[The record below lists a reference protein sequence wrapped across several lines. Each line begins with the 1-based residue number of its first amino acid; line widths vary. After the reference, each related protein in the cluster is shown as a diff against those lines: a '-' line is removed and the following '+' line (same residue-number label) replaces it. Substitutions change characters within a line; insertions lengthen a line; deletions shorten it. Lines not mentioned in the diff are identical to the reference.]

1 MKRSTLLLVNL
12 LKQKHDI
19 LILDR
24 EPSKIDDVNFITC
37 DLLESEKISN
47 VLKDTDI
54 VIHLAAAVGVKI
66 TEEDPLRTLNLNIKG
81 TQNILESCQKN
92 NVKKIILASSSEIYG
107 EAVHIP
113 INNNVA
119 IKLMN
124 ANLGLPNSFSKNFS
138 IIYIS
143 MIHQDLLKDIK

>member
-1 MKRSTLLLVNL
+1 MKITITGGSGFIGTHLVNL

-92 NVKKIILASSSEIYG
+92 NVKLVQFPLRILFT
-107 EAVHIP
+107 
-113 INNNVA
+113 NT
-119 IKLMN
+119 
-124 ANLGLPNSFSKNFS
+124 
-138 IIYIS
+138 
-143 MIHQDLLKDIK
+143 